1 MFHYDRG
8 TNVSVFFSSQAV
20 YNYAMVAC
28 KCHGVSGSCSLR
40 TCWQQLPAFRD
51 VGMRL
56 KERYDGAV
64 EVKFNKRGT
73 KLVRK
78 NKKFNKP
85 TGEDLM
91 YFESSPD
98 YCKANPETGSRG
110 TVGRECNKMSSGM
123 DGCNLLCCGRGYNTF
138 KRKVVERCK
147 CKFKWC
153 CYVECQ
159 TCERIEDVYI
169 CKWSARCRKSRSA
182 RDFLETKECRE
193 NYLPAHCGGL
203 THFCELFFYSAHL

>member
-1 MFHYDRG
+1 
-8 TNVSVFFSSQAV
+8 
-20 YNYAMVAC
+20 MVAC

-40 TCWQQLPAFRD
+40 TCWQQLPTFRD
-51 VGMRL
+51 VGKRL

-73 KLVRK
+73 KLIRR

-85 TGEDLM
+85 TPEDLV
-91 YFESSPD
+91 YFEESPD
-98 YCKANPETGSRG
+98 YCNANPETGSRG
-110 TVGRECNKMSSGM
+110 TVGRECSKTSSGM

-169 CKWSARCRKSRSA
+169 CKWTTNGAPQLSLSARLLVVLAYC
-182 RDFLETKECRE
+182 E
-193 NYLPAHCGGL
+193 NHLPPH
-203 THFCELFFYSAHL
+203 

>member
-1 MFHYDRG
+1 
-8 TNVSVFFSSQAV
+8 
-20 YNYAMVAC
+20 MVAC

-40 TCWQQLPAFRD
+40 TCWQQLPTFRD
-51 VGMRL
+51 VGKRL

-73 KLVRK
+73 KLVRR

-85 TGEDLM
+85 TPEDLV
-91 YFESSPD
+91 YFEESPD
-98 YCKANPETGSRG
+98 YCNANPETGSRG
-110 TVGRECNKMSSGM
+110 TVGRECSKTSSGM

-169 CKWSARCRKSRSA
+169 CKWTVNGS
-182 RDFLETKECRE
+182 
-193 NYLPAHCGGL
+193 P
-203 THFCELFFYSAHL
+203 